1 MSIFTWKVL
10 VLIEMWHSTCS
21 LFMAVW
27 GALGPARPG
36 TIYLA
41 APGVTSRPLITAL
54 SYTTGRSC
62 SALFFSA
69 VVL

>member
-1 MSIFTWKVL
+1 MSTFTWKVL

-36 TIYLA
+36 TRYLA
-41 APGVTSRPLITAL
+41 APGVTSPPLITAL
-54 SYTTGRSC
+54 SYTTVRSC

-69 VVL
+69 VAL